1 MNKGLLFIVSGPS
14 GAGKGTIC
22 EQVLA
27 RTGMVR
33 SVSVTTRAK
42 REHEQEGL
50 HYFFRTEEQYRQMI
64 ADGEFFE
71 TAEVFNHF
79 YGTPKAPVL
88 DNLEKG
94 IDVLCEIDVHG
105 AASIKKQYPDAVSV
119 FVMTPDFDVLAER
132 LRGRGTETEASLKTR
147 LGSAKRELGKF
158 KLYDYIVF
166 NDTIDD
172 AVEQMLDIVTAEKCK
187 VKNNLDKI
195 AALLGK

>member
-1 MNKGLLFIVSGPS
+1 M
-14 GAGKGTIC
+14 
-22 EQVLA
+22 
-27 RTGMVR
+27 
-33 SVSVTTRAK
+33 
-42 REHEQEGL
+42 
-50 HYFFRTEEQYRQMI
+50 
-64 ADGEFFE
+64 
-71 TAEVFNHF
+71 
-79 YGTPKAPVL
+79 
-88 DNLEKG
+88 
-94 IDVLCEIDVHG
+94 LCEIDVHG